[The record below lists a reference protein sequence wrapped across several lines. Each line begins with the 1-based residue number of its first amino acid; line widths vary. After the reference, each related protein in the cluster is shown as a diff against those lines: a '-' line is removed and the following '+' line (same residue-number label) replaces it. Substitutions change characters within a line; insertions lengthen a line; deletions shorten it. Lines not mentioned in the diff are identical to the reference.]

1 MKNHYQTLGLEEGDS
16 QEAIQEAYDRLYKEL
31 DPANNDNQEFFIEE
45 LEKLQ
50 TAYKVLR
57 NSSILSTEGGAAN
70 TKVADNLKQDQLKK
84 TNKPS
89 IMLNQNIRRKEI
101 AFGVILFFIATG
113 IWGIFLQ
120 NLGFFK
126 SKELVLDNNVQ
137 QVRVVNTVETNSYV
151 KGGNIDVDN
160 TVDINLIEIL
170 GTHVWANTSSTGSA
184 VLGVF
189 NEDTTLTK

>member
-1 MKNHYQTLGLEEGDS
+1 MKNHYQTLGLEEGAS
-16 QEAIQEAYDRLYKEL
+16 QEAIQEAYERLYKEL
-31 DPANNDNQEFFIEE
+31 NPVNNDNQEFFIEE
-45 LEKLQ
+45 FEKLQ
-50 TAYKVLR
+50 EAYKVLR
-57 NSSILSTEGGAAN
+57 NSSILATEGGVG
-70 TKVADNLKQDQLKK
+70 TIKVVDNLKENQSKK
-84 TNKPS
+84 TS
-89 IMLNQNIRRKEI
+89 DMLNQKTSKKEI
-101 AFGVILFFIATG
+101 AFGIILFFIATG

-151 KGGNIDVDN
+151 KGGNIDVAN
-160 TVDINLIEIL
+160 TVDINLTEIL
-170 GTHVWANTSSTGSA
+170 GTQVWANTSSTGSA

>member
-1 MKNHYQTLGLEEGDS
+1 MIEYYKILGLNEGAS
-16 QEAIQEAYDRLYKEL
+16 QEEIQEAYDRLYKEL
-31 DPANNDNQEFFIEE
+31 DPVINDNQEFFIEE
-45 LEKLQ
+45 LEKLEE
-50 TAYKVLR
+50 AYKVLR
-57 NSSILSTEGGAAN
+57 NSSILSTEGGVG
-70 TKVADNLKQDQLKK
+70 TFKVVDNLKKNQSKK
-84 TNKPS
+84 TS
-89 IMLNQNIRRKEI
+89 DMLNPKTSKKEI
-101 AFGVILFFIATG
+101 AFGIILFFIATG

-151 KGGNIDVDN
+151 KGGNIEVDN
-160 TVDINLIEIL
+160 TVDINLTEIL
-170 GTHVWANTSSTGSA
+170 GTQVWVNTSSTGSA